1 MGWTRRYPRPNTY
14 LPNNHVTA
22 SSSMQDSSVM
32 LSVEVSELRAQLED
46 AEHAKLMAERE
57 DMAA

>member
-1 MGWTRRYPRPNTY
+1 
-14 LPNNHVTA
+14 
-22 SSSMQDSSVM
+22 M